1 MNILTVC
8 INIFMSQ
15 ALTLVSDLRT
25 PCFLIDIDMLGK
37 ASRLVSAESC
47 HSNPSTTSHITSI
60 YLPKYDIEFIPLSM
74 QSTVAAATRSSDAT
88 KRPVDV
94 HLKKYSVDEY
104 HDFQSALGYIHASVS
119 NPRPQ
124 DGGDSFLAEL
134 DLPYDQRFKGRLVL
148 GINNHHVGSYYW
160 ARSAGMGASM
170 EAPGISF
177 RSPSSNLSSSEAIH
191 GGILCWEGN
200 QGPRDCN
207 SNDGKRSE
215 WVNFLR
221 KGDTIQLLP
230 ECFQECLME
239 FWIRSEAALGSVE
252 ATSGNFD
259 RYGIYG
265 FSSQG
270 RPLGSE
276 PIVTCKWEMKKTNK

>member
-60 YLPKYDIEFIPLSM
+60 YLPKYDIEFIPHSM
-74 QSTVAAATRSSDAT
+74 QSTVAGA
-88 KRPVDV
+88 VDDSCCF
-94 HLKKYSVDEY
+94 YSVDEY

-124 DGGDSFLAEL
+124 DGGGSFLAEL

-177 RSPSSNLSSSEAIH
+177 RSSSSNLSSLEAIH

-239 FWIRSEAALGSVE
+239 FWIRSEAAMGSVD
-252 ATSGNFD
+252 ATSSNFD

-276 PIVTCKWEMKKTNK
+276 PIVTCKWEINKTNK